1 MEGLGHISES
11 DCVRTGLALEEVEAA
26 LADVGESLSPED
38 RVPPDAAELAAL
50 ELGRIV
56 TFSPSARGAITQT
69 AASGLSLQPL
79 LGVILACKFRLL
91 CHICSSIAFAFAF
104 AVCLVYNLS

>member
-1 MEGLGHISES
+1 MP
-11 DCVRTGLALEEVEAA
+11 TGLALEEVEAA

-56 TFSPSARGAITQT
+56 TFSPSARGASHS
-69 AASGLSLQPL
+69 AHASS
-79 LGVILACKFRLL
+79 VLAFLPCDD
-91 CHICSSIAFAFAF
+91 
-104 AVCLVYNLS
+104 